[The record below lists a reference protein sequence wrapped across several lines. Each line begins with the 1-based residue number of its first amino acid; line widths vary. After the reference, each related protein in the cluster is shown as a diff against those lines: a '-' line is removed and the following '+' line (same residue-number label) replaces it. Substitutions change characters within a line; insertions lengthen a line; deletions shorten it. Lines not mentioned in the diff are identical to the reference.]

1 MYSLYAN
8 LELYTTN
15 GVAESPL
22 HLQSDVVP
30 DPRPT
35 GRRARKVRLGMAR
48 AGAGKGVA
56 SCKLLHPQLV
66 SAQLRFQL
74 LTSPQLAM
82 PRVFH
87 WGPLTA
93 LTIITVVTISS
104 TYSALQLWGLPP
116 SRVKYFRLPNFV
128 FMYVWLVLI
137 LKNFYQALKGPG
149 YVPLE
154 WNPVRT

>member
-1 MYSLYAN
+1 
-8 LELYTTN
+8 
-15 GVAESPL
+15 
-22 HLQSDVVP
+22 
-30 DPRPT
+30 
-35 GRRARKVRLGMAR
+35 
-48 AGAGKGVA
+48 
-56 SCKLLHPQLV
+56 
-66 SAQLRFQL
+66 
-74 LTSPQLAM
+74 M
-82 PRVFH
+82 PGVFH

-154 WNPVRT
+154 WKPVRTKDKAEIVLTMTT